1 MMKYKEFK
9 RETENRILE
18 FAPEEYKDDL
28 SVESRVV
35 QKVNMSFDALLID
48 SKSKPKTSKY
58 RISPTIYIDQMYQ
71 SYVETGDFE
80 GTMKTAV
87 LNVIDALYRGVSVP
101 DLNLETV
108 KEQIVYQLVN
118 TAQNSSLLENVPH
131 RSFLD
136 LSIVYCWIDDR
147 NRDYKKS
154 MLITDVIAQ
163 QLGIS
168 EDGLFE
174 LAEENTDRIYPTV
187 IRTIA
192 DIIRDLIGDLED
204 ENIPFLEQDDNILNP
219 MWVLSNKDGLNGAAA
234 MLDNTALS
242 TLASTLDSDLYIL
255 PSSVHEVIAIPAL
268 NQYDKS
274 EELAE
279 MVHDINKSYVKPT
292 ERLSNQVY
300 RYDRAAD
307 KVILVTNT
315 NKKLLDDIAV

>member
-9 RETENRILE
+9 RETENRIQE
-18 FAPEEYKDDL
+18 FIPEDYKEDL
-28 SVESRVV
+28 TVKSGIV
-35 QKVNMSFDALLID
+35 QKVNMSFDALYID
-48 SKSKPKTSKY
+48 SKSKLKTSKY

-71 SYVETGDFE
+71 DYIETEDFE
-80 GTMKTAV
+80 GTMKTTV
-87 LNVIDALYRGVSVP
+87 LNLIDTLYREIYVP

-108 KEQIVYQLVN
+108 KDQIVYQLVN
-118 TAQNSSLLENVPH
+118 TAQNSRLLENAPH

-136 LSIVYCWIDDR
+136 LSIVYSWIDER
-147 NRDYKKS
+147 NYDYKES
-154 MLITDVIAQ
+154 MPITNMLAQ
-163 QLGIS
+163 RLGIS
-168 EDGLFE
+168 EEGLYE
-174 LAEENTDRIYPTV
+174 LAKENTCRIYPTV
-187 IRTIA
+187 TRTIE
-192 DIIRDLIGDLED
+192 DIIRSIMGDYED
-204 ENIPFLEQDDNILNP
+204 ILSGQDKNISKT

-242 TLASTLDSDLYIL
+242 VLSSILDSDLYIL

-268 NQYDKS
+268 NQNEKA

-279 MVHDINKSYVKPT
+279 MVHDINKSCVKPT

>member
-35 QKVNMSFDALLID
+35 PNVNMSFDALLID
-48 SKSKPKTSKY
+48 SKSKSKTSKY
-58 RISPTIYIDQMYQ
+58 RIPPTIYIDQLYQ
-71 SYVETGDFE
+71 GYVETGDFE
-80 GTMKTAV
+80 CTMKTAI
-87 LNVIDALYRGVSVP
+87 LKVINALYRGVSVP
-101 DLNLETV
+101 ELNLEAV
-108 KEQIVYQLVN
+108 KHHIVYRLIN
-118 TAQNSSLLENVPH
+118 TAQNSSLLANTPH

-136 LSIVYCWIDDR
+136 LSIVYYWIDER
-147 NRDYKKS
+147 NYDYKES
-154 MLITDVIAQ
+154 VPITNMLAQ
-163 QLGIS
+163 RLGIS
-168 EDGLFE
+168 EEGLFE
-174 LAEENTDRIYPTV
+174 LAKENTCRIYPTV
-187 IRTIA
+187 TRTVE
-192 DIIRDLIGDLED
+192 DIIRSIIGDYEDIPSGQD
-204 ENIPFLEQDDNILNP
+204 ENISKT

-242 TLASTLDSDLYIL
+242 VLSSILDSDLYIL

-268 NQYDKS
+268 NQDDKA

-279 MVHDINKSYVKPT
+279 MVHNINKSCVKPT

-315 NKKLLDDIAV
+315 NKKLLEDIAV

>member
-35 QKVNMSFDALLID
+35 QKVNMSFDALLIG
-48 SKSKPKTSKY
+48 SKSKSETSKY
-58 RISPTIYIDQMYQ
+58 KISPTIYIDQMYQ

-101 DLNLETV
+101 ELNLEAV
-108 KEQIVYQLVN
+108 KHYIVYRLIN
-118 TAQNSSLLENVPH
+118 TAQNSSLLANAPH

-136 LSIVYCWIDDR
+136 LSIVYYWIDDR
-147 NRDYKKS
+147 NCDYKES
-154 MLITDVIAQ
+154 MLITDMIAQ

-168 EDGLFE
+168 EEGLFE
-174 LAEENTDRIYPTV
+174 LAKENTGRIYPTV
-187 IRTIA
+187 VRTTE
-192 DIIRDLIGDLED
+192 DIIRSILGDSED
-204 ENIPFLEQDDNILNP
+204 EDIPLGQVDNIFKP
-219 MWVLSNKDGLNGAAA
+219 MWVLSNKDVLNGAVA

-255 PSSVHEVIAIPAL
+255 PSSIHEVMAIPTF
-268 NQYDKS
+268 NQDDKA

-279 MVHDINKSYVKPT
+279 MVHDINETYVKPT

>member
-9 RETENRILE
+9 RETENRIQE
-18 FAPEEYKDDL
+18 FIPEDYREDL
-28 SVESRVV
+28 TVKSRVV
-35 QKVNMSFDALLID
+35 QKVNMSFDALYID
-48 SKSKPKTSKY
+48 SKSKLKTSKY

-71 SYVETGDFE
+71 DYIETEDFE
-80 GTMKTAV
+80 GTMKTTV
-87 LNVIDALYRGVSVP
+87 LNLIDTLYREIYVP

-108 KEQIVYQLVN
+108 KDQIVYQLVN
-118 TAQNSSLLENVPH
+118 TAQNSRLLANAPH

-136 LSIVYCWIDDR
+136 LSIVYSWIDES
-147 NRDYKKS
+147 NCDYKES
-154 MLITDVIAQ
+154 MLITDMIAQ
-163 QLGIS
+163 QLEIS
-168 EDGLFE
+168 EEGLFE
-174 LAEENTDRIYPTV
+174 LAKENTGRIYPT
-187 IRTIA
+187 IARTTE
-192 DIIRDLIGDLED
+192 DIIRSILGDSED
-204 ENIPFLEQDDNILNP
+204 EDIPLGQVDNIFKP
-219 MWVLSNKDGLNGAAA
+219 MWVLSNKDVLNGAVA

-255 PSSVHEVIAIPAL
+255 PSSIHEVMAIPTF
-268 NQYDKS
+268 NQNEKA

-279 MVHDINKSYVKPT
+279 MVHDINKSCVKPT

>member
-9 RETENRILE
+9 RETENRIQE
-18 FAPEEYKDDL
+18 FIPEEYKDDL
-28 SVESRVV
+28 TVESRVI

-48 SKSKPKTSKY
+48 SKSKSETSKY

-71 SYVETGDFE
+71 DYVETGDFE
-80 GTMKTAV
+80 DTMKTAV
-87 LNVIDALYRGVSVP
+87 LKVIDSLFRGISVP
-101 DLNLETV
+101 ELNIESI
-108 KEQIVYQLVN
+108 KHQIVYQLIN
-118 TAQNSSLLENVPH
+118 TAQNSSLLANAPH
-131 RSFLD
+131 RAFLD
-136 LSIVYCWIDDR
+136 LSIVYYWIDER
-147 NRDYKKS
+147 NYDYKES
-154 MLITDVIAQ
+154 MPITNMLAQ
-163 QLGIS
+163 RLGIS
-168 EDGLFE
+168 EEGLFE
-174 LAEENTDRIYPTV
+174 LAKENTCRIYPTV
-187 IRTIA
+187 TRTIE
-192 DIIRDLIGDLED
+192 DIIRSVMGDYED
-204 ENIPFLEQDDNILNP
+204 IPSGQDKNISKT
-219 MWVLSNKDGLNGAAA
+219 MWVLSNKDCLNGAAA

-242 TLASTLDSDLYIL
+242 VLSTILDSDLYIL

>member
-9 RETENRILE
+9 RETENRIQE
-18 FAPEEYKDDL
+18 FIPEDYKEDL
-28 SVESRVV
+28 TVKSGIV
-35 QKVNMSFDALLID
+35 QKVNMSFDALYID
-48 SKSKPKTSKY
+48 SKSKLKTSKY

-71 SYVETGDFE
+71 DYIETEDFE
-80 GTMKTAV
+80 GTMKTTV
-87 LNVIDALYRGVSVP
+87 LNLIDTLYREIYVP

-108 KEQIVYQLVN
+108 KDQIVYQLVN
-118 TAQNSSLLENVPH
+118 TAQNSRLLENAPH

-136 LSIVYCWIDDR
+136 LSIVYSWIDER
-147 NRDYKKS
+147 NYDYKES
-154 MLITDVIAQ
+154 MPITNMLAQ
-163 QLGIS
+163 RLGIS
-168 EDGLFE
+168 EEGLYE
-174 LAEENTDRIYPTV
+174 LAKENTCRIYPTV
-187 IRTIA
+187 TRTIE
-192 DIIRDLIGDLED
+192 DIIRSIMGDYED
-204 ENIPFLEQDDNILNP
+204 IPSGQDKNISKT

-242 TLASTLDSDLYIL
+242 VLSSILDSDLYIL

-268 NQYDKS
+268 NQNEKA

-279 MVHDINKSYVKPT
+279 MVHDINKSCVKPT